1 MILDELREIMIKSY
15 EVHVLLPMQL
25 NELTAKIIPFPRI
38 PAMDS
43 IIAIDRQRRA
53 KDVAI
58 ATQELAIIQL
68 LLGS

>member
-1 MILDELREIMIKSY
+1 MILDELREIMIKAY
-15 EVHVLLPMQL
+15 GVHVLLPMQL
-25 NELTAKIIPFPRI
+25 NELTAKIIPFPTI

-58 ATQELAIIQL
+58 ATQGLAIIQL